1 MNNKETYHIP
11 VLFQESLDGLN
22 IKPEGIYVDVTFGG
36 GGHSKG
42 ILNLLNPKG
51 HLFGFDQD
59 MAASENR
66 INDARFTFVQS
77 NFRYIQ
83 NFLQYHNIQQVD
95 GILAD
100 LGVSSHHLDERARG
114 FSFKLGGNLDMRMN
128 QKSTKTA
135 EEVLNTYQEEKLAD
149 LFYRYGELKNSRRL
163 ASIIVKGREQETINS
178 IEKLTDLIR
187 PLFKPNRIAK
197 DFAKVFQALRIEVN
211 EELLALEE
219 LLVSAEKVLKPGGRL
234 VVITYHSLEDRI
246 VKNVMKT
253 GNVQGTVEKD
263 FFGNVISPYQVITG
277 RVITPTE
284 EELER
289 NSRSRSA
296 KLRIAEKNRSLHYG
310 KREEKRKP

>member
-66 INDARFTFVQS
+66 MNDARFTFVQS

-263 FFGNVISPYQVITG
+263 FYGNILSPYQVITG

-296 KLRIAEKNRSLHYG
+296 KLRIAEK
-310 KREEKRKP
+310 K

>member
-66 INDARFTFVQS
+66 MNDARFTFVQS

-263 FFGNVISPYQVITG
+263 FFGNILSPYQVITG

-296 KLRIAEKNRSLHYG
+296 KLRIAEK
-310 KREEKRKP
+310 K

>member
-1 MNNKETYHIP
+1 MSNKETYHIP
-11 VLFQESLDGLN
+11 VLFEESLEGLN
-22 IKPEGIYVDVTFGG
+22 INPEGIYVDVTFGG

-42 ILNLLNPKG
+42 ILNQLNPQG

-59 MAASENR
+59 VAASENR
-66 INDARFTFVQS
+66 ITDPRFTFVQS

-83 NFLQYHNIQQVD
+83 NFLQYHNITQVD

-100 LGVSSHHLDERARG
+100 LGVSSHHLDERERG
-114 FSFKLGGNLDMRMN
+114 FSFKLGGKLDMRMN

-135 EEVLNTYQEEKLAD
+135 EEVLNTYSEEKLAD
-149 LFYRYGELKNSRRL
+149 LLYRYGELKNSRRL
-163 ASIIVKGREQETINS
+163 ASVIVKGREQEVINS
-178 IEKLTDLIR
+178 IERLTDLIR

-219 LLVSAEKVLKPGGRL
+219 LLTSAENVLNTGGRL

-253 GNVQGTVEKD
+253 GNVQGVVEKD
-263 FFGNVISPYQVITG
+263 FYGNVISPYKVITG

-284 EELER
+284 EEIESNPR
-289 NSRSRSA
+289 ARSA
-296 KLRIAEKNRSLHYG
+296 KLRIAEK
-310 KREEKRKP
+310 K

>member
-66 INDARFTFVQS
+66 MNDARFTFVQS

-163 ASIIVKGREQETINS
+163 ASVIVKGREQETINS

-263 FFGNVISPYQVITG
+263 FFGNILSPYQVITG

-296 KLRIAEKNRSLHYG
+296 KLRIAEK
-310 KREEKRKP
+310 K

>member
-66 INDARFTFVQS
+66 MNDARFTFVQS

-135 EEVLNTYQEEKLAD
+135 EEVLNTYQEEQLAD

-163 ASIIVKGREQETINS
+163 ASVIVKGREQETINS

-253 GNVQGTVEKD
+253 GNVKGIVEKD
-263 FFGNVISPYQVITG
+263 FFGNILSPYQVITG

-296 KLRIAEKNRSLHYG
+296 KLRIAEK
-310 KREEKRKP
+310 K

>member
-66 INDARFTFVQS
+66 MNDARFTFVQS

-163 ASIIVKGREQETINS
+163 ASVIVKGREQETINS

-253 GNVQGTVEKD
+253 GNVQGIVEKD
-263 FFGNVISPYQVITG
+263 FFGNILSPYQVITG

-296 KLRIAEKNRSLHYG
+296 KLRIAEK
-310 KREEKRKP
+310 K

>member
-1 MNNKETYHIP
+1 MSNKETYHIP
-11 VLFQESLDGLN
+11 VLFKESLEGLN
-22 IKPEGIYVDVTFGG
+22 INPEGIYVDVTFGG

-42 ILNLLNPKG
+42 ILNQLNPQG

-59 MAASENR
+59 VAASENR
-66 INDARFTFVQS
+66 ITDPRFTFVQS

-83 NFLQYHNIQQVD
+83 NFLQYHNITQVN

-100 LGVSSHHLDERARG
+100 LGVSSHHLDEKERG
-114 FSFKLGGNLDMRMN
+114 FSFKLGGKLDMRMN
-128 QKSTKTA
+128 QRSTKTA
-135 EEVLNTYQEEKLAD
+135 EEVLNTYPEEKLAD
-149 LFYRYGELKNSRRL
+149 LLYRYGELKNSRRL
-163 ASIIVKGREQETINS
+163 ASVIVKGREQDVINS
-178 IEKLTDLIR
+178 IERLTDLIR

-219 LLVSAEKVLKPGGRL
+219 LLTSAENVLSTGGRL

-253 GNVQGTVEKD
+253 GNVQGIVEKD
-263 FFGNVISPYQVITG
+263 FYGNVISPYKVITG

-284 EELER
+284 EEIER
-289 NSRSRSA
+289 NPRARSA
-296 KLRIAEKNRSLHYG
+296 KLRIAEK
-310 KREEKRKP
+310 K

>member
-66 INDARFTFVQS
+66 MNDARFTFVQS

-135 EEVLNTYQEEKLAD
+135 EEVLNTYQEEQLAD

-163 ASIIVKGREQETINS
+163 ASVIVKGREQETINS

-263 FFGNVISPYQVITG
+263 FFGNILSPYQVITG

-296 KLRIAEKNRSLHYG
+296 KLRIAEK
-310 KREEKRKP
+310 K